1 MQKNKREKLDKIYDV
16 IIIGGGPAG
25 IMASITAGK
34 TNKDV
39 LLLEKLSKIAAKLK
53 ATGGGKCNLTNTLS
67 TEEFMGKFGKNGR
80 FMTHALEAFTASD
93 LRDFFLSIGVESH
106 APDGF
111 RVFPVTHSSS
121 IILQALD
128 DELARLNVQV
138 DCSVNIE
145 TIQKID
151 DIFIINSQDSIYK
164 SKNIILA
171 TGGLGYPTL
180 GATGDG
186 YIFAKEFGH
195 EVTSLHPAMMPLITK
210 EKNFAACKADT
221 IAKAILKVDL
231 PKYKKLKLTG
241 DLIFTNNGIRG
252 PVVLDFARELTPIL
266 AKHDEVPL
274 LISFLKGMNEEQ
286 IYTHIKKEIEKNP
299 TNTVLENLNTLLA
312 LSVAQ
317 EICNVCDIDS
327 SLKFKNIDGVKREK
341 LIKTLAWTPLTVI
354 GHEGFK
360 NAMITRGGI
369 ELKQIDSKTMESK
382 LVSGLF
388 FCGEVVN
395 IDGPCGGYNLQWSFS
410 SGNLAGKLAKF

>member
-1 MQKNKREKLDKIYDV
+1 LNNIYDV
-16 IIIGGGPAG
+16 IVIGGGPAG
-25 IMASITAGK
+25 IMASISAAK
-34 TNKDV
+34 ENKKV
-39 LLLEKLSKIAAKLK
+39 LLLEKLPKIAAKLK

-67 TEEFMGKFGKNGR
+67 TDEFMGKFGKNGR
-80 FMTHALEAFTASD
+80 FMSHALEAFNAKD
-93 LRDFFLSIGVESH
+93 LRDFFASIGVETI
-106 APDGF
+106 ARDGF
-111 RVFPVTHSSS
+111 RVFPADHSSS
-121 IILQALD
+121 IILKALD
-128 DELARLNVQV
+128 DELERLKV
-138 DCSVNIE
+138 DIDCGVDIQS
-145 TIQKID
+145 IQKLD
-151 DIFIINSQDSIYK
+151 DIFIIKSNKKNYE

-195 EVTSLHPAMMPLITK
+195 EVTSLHPAMMPLFTK

-221 IAKAILKVDL
+221 IAKAILKVDI

-241 DLIFTNNGIRG
+241 DMIFTNNGIRG

-266 AKHDEVPL
+266 AKHNEVPL

-299 TNTVLENLNTLLA
+299 TNCVLENLTTLLA

-327 SLKFKNIDGVKREK
+327 SQKFKNIDGLKREK

-360 NAMITRGGI
+360 NAMITRGGVD
-369 ELKQIDSKTMESK
+369 LKQIDSKTMESK
-382 LVSGLF
+382 LISGLF

-410 SGNLAGKLAKF
+410 SGNLAGKTGNLY

>member
-1 MQKNKREKLDKIYDV
+1 MQEKNRVFDV
-16 IIIGGGPAG
+16 IVIGGGPAG
-25 IMASITAGK
+25 IMASISAAK
-34 TNKDV
+34 ENKSV

-67 TEEFMGKFGKNGR
+67 TDEFMAKFGKNGR
-80 FMTHALEAFTASD
+80 FMSHALEAFNAND
-93 LRDFFLSIGVESH
+93 LRDFFASIGVETI
-106 APDGF
+106 ARDGF
-111 RVFPVTHSSS
+111 RVFPLEHSSG
-121 IILQALD
+121 IILKALD
-128 DELARLNVQV
+128 DELERLNVKV
-138 DCSVNIE
+138 DCSVDIQ
-145 TIQKID
+145 TIQKKD
-151 DIFIINSQDSIYK
+151 DIFIITSQSNIYK

-195 EVTSLHPAMMPLITK
+195 EVTSLHPAMMPLFTK

-221 IAKAILKVDL
+221 IAKAILKVDI

-252 PVVLDFARELTPIL
+252 PVVLDFARELTPII
-266 AKHDEVPL
+266 ASHNEVPL

-286 IYTHIKKEIEKNP
+286 IYTHLKKEIEKNP
-299 TNTVLENLNTLLA
+299 TATILENLTSLLA

-317 EICNVCDIDS
+317 EICNICEINS
-327 SLKFKNIDGVKREK
+327 AEKFKNIDGIKREK
-341 LIKTLAWTPLTVI
+341 LIKNLAWTPLTVI

-360 NAMITRGGI
+360 NAMITRGGV
-369 ELKQIDSKTMESK
+369 ELKQIDSKTMQSK
-382 LVSGLF
+382 LIDGLY

-410 SGNLAGKLAKF
+410 SGNLAGKTINF

>member
-1 MQKNKREKLDKIYDV
+1 MYDV
-16 IIIGGGPAG
+16 IVIGGGPAG
-25 IMASITAGK
+25 IMASISAAKSGYK
-34 TNKDV
+34 V

-67 TEEFMGKFGKNGR
+67 SEEFMSRFGKNGR
-80 FMTHALEAFTASD
+80 FMSHALDAFTATD
-93 LRDFFLSIGVESH
+93 LRDFFASIGVETI
-106 APDGF
+106 ARDGF
-111 RVFPVTHSSS
+111 RVFPLEHSSG
-121 IILQALD
+121 IILKALD
-128 DELARLNVQV
+128 DELERLKVEV
-138 DCSVNIE
+138 ECSIE
-145 TIQKID
+145 IQTIQKLD
-151 DIFIINSQDSIYK
+151 DIFIINTNSDSK
-164 SKNIILA
+164 TNTNTFKAKNIILA

-195 EVTSLHPAMMPLITK
+195 DVTSLHPAMMPLFTK

-221 IAKAILKVDL
+221 IAKAILKVDI

-266 AKHDEVPL
+266 ASHEEVPL
-274 LISFLKGMNEEQ
+274 LISFLKGMNEEE

-299 TNTVLENLNTLLA
+299 SASVLENLNTLLA
-312 LSVAQ
+312 LSVAE
-317 EICNVCDIDS
+317 EICNICNIDS
-327 SLKFKNIDGVKREK
+327 AQRFKNIEGSKREK

-360 NAMITRGGI
+360 NAMITRGGV
-369 ELKQIDSKTMESK
+369 ELKQIDSKTMQSK
-382 LVSGLF
+382 LINGLF
-388 FCGEVVN
+388 FCGELVN

-410 SGNLAGKLAKF
+410 SGNLAGKIGTLADN

>member
-1 MQKNKREKLDKIYDV
+1 MQEENRVFDV
-16 IIIGGGPAG
+16 IVIGGGPAG
-25 IMASITAGK
+25 IMASISAAK
-34 TNKDV
+34 EDKSV

-67 TEEFMGKFGKNGR
+67 TEEFMAKFGKNGR
-80 FMTHALEAFTASD
+80 FMSHALEAFNAND
-93 LRDFFLSIGVESH
+93 LRDFFASIGVETI
-106 APDGF
+106 ARDGF
-111 RVFPVTHSSS
+111 RVFPLEHSSG
-121 IILQALD
+121 IILKALD
-128 DELARLNVQV
+128 DELERLKVKV
-138 DCSVNIE
+138 DCSVDIQ
-145 TIQKID
+145 TIQKKD
-151 DIFIINSQDSIYK
+151 DIFIITSQSNIYK
-164 SKNIILA
+164 TKNIILA

-195 EVTSLHPAMMPLITK
+195 EVTSLHPAMMPLFTK

-252 PVVLDFARELTPIL
+252 PVVLDFARELTPII
-266 AKHDEVPL
+266 AKHNEVPL

-286 IYTHIKKEIEKNP
+286 IFTHIKKEIEKNP
-299 TNTVLENLNTLLA
+299 TATVLENLTTLLA
-312 LSVAQ
+312 SSVAQ
-317 EICNVCDIDS
+317 EICNICQINS
-327 SLKFKNIDGVKREK
+327 AERFKNIDGTKREK

-360 NAMITRGGI
+360 NAMITRGGV
-369 ELKQIDSKTMESK
+369 ELKQIDSKTMQSK
-382 LVSGLF
+382 IVSGLY

-410 SGNLAGKLAKF
+410 SGFLAGKIGELIK

>member
-1 MQKNKREKLDKIYDV
+1 MNENELFDV
-16 IIIGGGPAG
+16 IVIGAGPAG
-25 IMASITAGK
+25 IMASISAAK
-34 TNKDV
+34 NKKRV
-39 LLLEKLSKIAAKLK
+39 LLLEKLPKIAAKLK

-67 TEEFMGKFGKNGR
+67 SSEFMEKFGKNGR
-80 FMTHALEAFTASD
+80 FMSHALEAFTAKD
-93 LRDFFLSIGVESH
+93 LRDFFSSIGVQSH

-111 RVFPVTHSSS
+111 RVFPITHSST

-128 DELARLNVQV
+128 DELENQGIKIE
-138 DCSVNIE
+138 CNVNIKE
-145 TIQKID
+145 IKKDEIFTVIGEEKIY
-151 DIFIINSQDSIYK
+151 Q
-164 SKNIILA
+164 SKNIIIA

-186 YIFAKEFGH
+186 YGYAKDFGH
-195 EVTSLHPAMMPLITK
+195 EITSLHPAMMPLFTK
-210 EKNFAACKADT
+210 EKNFASCKADT

-266 AKHDEVPL
+266 AKHNEVPL

-286 IYTHIKKEIEKNP
+286 IYKHIKDEITKNP
-299 TNTVLENLNTLLA
+299 TNTILENLNTLLA
-312 LSVAQ
+312 KSVAN
-317 EICNVCDIDS
+317 EICNICDINPNE
-327 SLKFKNIDGVKREK
+327 KFKNIDGIKREK

-360 NAMITRGGI
+360 NAMITRGGV
-369 ELKQIDSKTMESK
+369 ELKQIDSKTMQSRLIE
-382 LVSGLF
+382 GLF

-410 SGNLAGKLAKF
+410 SGFLAGMVKVN

>member
-1 MQKNKREKLDKIYDV
+1 MNKIYDV
-16 IIIGGGPAG
+16 IVIGGGPAG
-25 IMASITAGK
+25 IMASISSAK
-34 TNKDV
+34 NNNDV
-39 LLLEKLSKIAAKLK
+39 LLLEKLPKIASKLK

-67 TEEFMGKFGKNGR
+67 TEDFMGKFGKNGR
-80 FMTHALEAFTASD
+80 FMSHALEAFNAD
-93 LRDFFLSIGVESH
+93 NLRDFFLSIGVETI
-106 APDGF
+106 ARDGF
-111 RVFPVTHSSS
+111 RVFPVDHSSS
-121 IILQALD
+121 IILKALD
-128 DELARLNVQV
+128 DELERLNVFIETAV
-138 DCSVNIE
+138 DIQ

-151 DIFIINSQDSIYK
+151 DTFIINSQKAMYK

-195 EVTSLHPAMMPLITK
+195 EVTSLHPAMMPLTTK
-210 EKNFAACKADT
+210 EKNFAVCKGDT

-266 AKHDEVPL
+266 AKHSEVPL

-286 IYTHIKKEIEKNP
+286 IYTQIKNDIAKNP
-299 TNTVLENLNTLLA
+299 THSLLENLTTLLA

-327 SLKFKNIDGVKREK
+327 SEKFKNIDGIKREK
-341 LIKTLAWTPLTVI
+341 LIKTLAWTPLTVV

-360 NAMITRGGI
+360 NAMITRGGV
-369 ELKQIDSKTMESK
+369 ELKHIDPKTMESK
-382 LVSGLF
+382 IVSGLF

-410 SGNLAGKLAKF
+410 SGNLAGKVANLPYN